1 MRCLQPQISTP
12 MEGSWVA
19 TRAHWP
25 IGAPAHWDSFLMAVS
40 QFRIEVSSYQSGPSG
55 ACTERV
61 QHWVHN
67 VTLEISTEE
76 HEETVD
82 NCGAFH
88 TCRDMMR
95 YVEMLCCTF
104 GDLMPVSLKE
114 WPQAASLPRQQCSV
128 QPMLFECIRIIR
140 RYQASP
146 VEYRES
152 LRISL

>member
-1 MRCLQPQISTP
+1 
-12 MEGSWVA
+12 
-19 TRAHWP
+19 
-25 IGAPAHWDSFLMAVS
+25 
-40 QFRIEVSSYQSGPSG
+40 
-55 ACTERV
+55 
-61 QHWVHN
+61 

-95 YVEMLCCTF
+95 YAEMLCCTF

-152 LRISL
+152 LGISF